1 MTRQFGSK
9 VMLDSRMEGG
19 RERARERED
28 KRGAVNLE
36 LGGLEHALVA
46 DSSHSSEGST
56 FYHPRGHSE
65 KGDFEMPPPAPPF
78 NFFTFLKP

>member
-1 MTRQFGSK
+1 M
-9 VMLDSRMEGG
+9 GG
-19 RERARERED
+19 KEKERED

-46 DSSHSSEGST
+46 DSAHSSEGST

-65 KGDFEMPPPAPPF
+65 KGVQCDLDLEKKFPP
-78 NFFTFLKP
+78 L

>member
-1 MTRQFGSK
+1 M
-9 VMLDSRMEGG
+9 GG
-19 RERARERED
+19 KEQEKERED
-28 KRGAVNLE
+28 KREGGVNLE

-65 KGDFEMPPPAPPF
+65 EC
-78 NFFTFLKP
+78 TV

>member
-1 MTRQFGSK
+1 M
-9 VMLDSRMEGG
+9 GG
-19 RERARERED
+19 KEQEKERED
-28 KRGAVNLE
+28 KRERGGLE

-65 KGDFEMPPPAPPF
+65 EC
-78 NFFTFLKP
+78 TV